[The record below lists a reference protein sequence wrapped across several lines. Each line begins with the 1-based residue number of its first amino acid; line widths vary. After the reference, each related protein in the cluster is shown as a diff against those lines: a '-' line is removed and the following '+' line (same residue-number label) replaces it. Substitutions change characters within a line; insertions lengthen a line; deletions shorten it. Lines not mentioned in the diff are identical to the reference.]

1 MAAATVVVGAAS
13 PPAAGGEYLDRLD
26 EAPPDGGIYILGNSM
41 FFTAVDVAAVDA
53 AFPAHDVAFEY
64 HGGHYTSLWYLVATS
79 ALAEPEAR
87 PRLVVWG
94 FRPAFARIP
103 AFRQNEV
110 TAIER
115 FLPGDA
121 EYQRLAAAGAADA
134 ARPARY
140 GSSRRW
146 LLESARY
153 ETFEEWLVRF
163 AERVGVD
170 PEAVAGAGAPTWE
183 ALAAADAFAAGAAAV
198 LAGRA
203 EPVGND
209 ELVPGLGT
217 FVIGPQAAF
226 ADGFVPRT
234 ALAIADA
241 GHPQLMVLWRPATA
255 VNGRPV
261 PADRRFV
268 ADARRWASAHQVP
281 LLDLYDDS
289 RILPEHLG
297 SGDHY
302 NEEGRRVAT
311 EVLIAA
317 LADLLGGDAGCGGD
331 RLVAC

>member
-1 MAAATVVVGAAS
+1 MAVAVVLGVAGQ
-13 PPAAGGEYLDRLD
+13 PAAGGEYLDRLD
-26 EAPPDGGIYILGNSM
+26 EAPPDGGIFILGNSM
-41 FFTAVDVAAVDA
+41 FFTAVDVGGVDA
-53 AFPAHDVAFEY
+53 AFPDHATAFEY

-79 ALAEPEAR
+79 ALAEPEAK
-87 PRLVVWG
+87 PRVVVWG
-94 FRPAFARIP
+94 VRPAFARIP

-134 ARPARY
+134 TRPARY
-140 GSSRRW
+140 GASRRW
-146 LLESARY
+146 LLEAARY

-163 AERVGVD
+163 AGRVGAD
-170 PEAVAGAGAPTWE
+170 PEAVAGAGAPSWE
-183 ALAAADAFAAGAAAV
+183 ALAAADALAAGAAAV

-203 EPVGND
+203 EPARD
-209 ELVPGLGT
+209 EELVPGLGT
-217 FVIGPQAAF
+217 FVTGPQAAF
-226 ADGFVPRT
+226 IDGFVPRT
-234 ALAIADA
+234 AFAIAEA

-255 VNGRPV
+255 VNGRPL

-268 ADARRWASAHQVP
+268 ADARRWAAAHQVP
-281 LLDLYDDS
+281 LLDLYDDP

-311 EVLIAA
+311 GLLIAA
-317 LADLLGGDAGCGGD
+317 LADLLGGDTPCGGD